1 MLNLNRRKLLL
12 GGASLGVGWLI
23 YLQAD
28 LRSGS
33 LHEKLLR
40 LVGGTTRLRKPE
52 TTGVIDEQLI
62 EDFWLLFKRTGERWK
77 LWDSVSLNRTE
88 FERIINAKTTQ
99 QPSYLT
105 EYREAGQ
112 LLQDIGPEWRTGG
125 PPIDQLFRIPANVYE
140 FNKTRLGR
148 AQQYVIEEFIALLVT
163 YGGFRSFGYTS
174 YRGYS
179 GGPLNARAQLQI
191 A

>member
-12 GGASLGVGWLI
+12 GGASLGAGWLI

-28 LRSGS
+28 LHSGS
-33 LHEKLLR
+33 LQEKLLR
-40 LVGGTTRLRKPE
+40 LVGGTTRLRNPE
-52 TTGVIDEQLI
+52 MTGVIDEQLMD
-62 EDFWLLFKRTGERWK
+62 DFWLLFNRTGERWR
-77 LWDSVSLNRTE
+77 LWGSVNLSHTE

-112 LLQDIGPEWRTGG
+112 LLQDISPEWRTGG
-125 PPIDQLFRIPANVYE
+125 PAIDQLFRIPANVYE

-148 AQQYVIEEFIALLVT
+148 AQRYVIEEFITLLVT
-163 YGGFRSFGYTS
+163 YGGFRSFGFTT
-174 YRGYS
+174 YRGYT
-179 GGPLNARAQLQI
+179 GGPLHARARLPL